1 MKKTVCLMLC
11 IVMIF
16 GIIILPAA
24 AAEPKKSSVT
34 LADCNAKKIGVLTG
48 SIHDIYAKEHFPDAE
63 LEYFSSVGDM
73 VTAVSSGSIDTFS
86 NDLLSAYSLLAEHPE
101 FAYIDEALDYIRTA
115 FAFAKS
121 NEGSELCGEMNA
133 FLSKLEKDGTLSELQ
148 DKWLRYDSGDYDV
161 DISDL
166 KGNDRTIVFA
176 TSCSGK
182 PNAYYYNNAPTGYE
196 RLPGVQLFE
205 KVRKNTRFLAF
216 FGTFLTSIFE

>member
-182 PNAYYYNNAPTGYE
+182 PNAYYYNNAPHGLRAPAGRTII
-196 RLPGVQLFE
+196 
-205 KVRKNTRFLAF
+205 RKSTQKYAISRFFRNF
-216 FGTFLTSIFE
+216 FDEYF